1 MKSTLIHQRVEA
13 ARQGNNQ
20 TVICQMASGWA
31 VLGDSQFIAG
41 YCLLLPDPVVLDL
54 NTLQGKQ
61 RQQFLNDMTILGD
74 ALLEVTQAYLINYEI
89 LGNTE
94 RALHAHIFPRY
105 MSELENCRKFP
116 VFVSYSREQ
125 RNSRPFDYQRDKT
138 LMKRIETAIRN
149 RS

>member
-61 RQQFLNDMTILGD
+61 RQQFLNDMTGQTHLNLKG
-74 ALLEVTQAYLINYEI
+74 AGA
-89 LGNTE
+89 
-94 RALHAHIFPRY
+94 A
-105 MSELENCRKFP
+105 
-116 VFVSYSREQ
+116 
-125 RNSRPFDYQRDKT
+125 
-138 LMKRIETAIRN
+138 
-149 RS
+149 